1 MVEIADTEFKN
12 SFRKIINEFTEKIH
26 RQMNEINML
35 VSEQRFESSIPGDEV
50 RNVDMKLMKKGEIL
64 EQYKQKFYKQN
75 T

>member
-12 SFRKIINEFTEKIH
+12 LFKKIINEFTEKTY

-35 VSEQRFESSIPGDEV
+35 VPEQRFESSFPEDEV
-50 RNVDMKLMKKGEIL
+50 RNVNMKIMKKGEIL
-64 EQYKQKFYKQN
+64 EQYKQKFCKQN